1 MATITIDYESHDFVL
16 TVEDES
22 ASSLGDMCQA
32 LSQGPGVA
40 SVTLRHEHSNVVDT
54 WTQGANSFIFVSED

>member
-1 MATITIDYESHDFVL
+1 MATITIGYASHDFVL

-22 ASSLGDMCQA
+22 ASSLADMCQA
-32 LSQGPGVA
+32 LSHGPGVD

-54 WTQGANSFIFVSED
+54 WTQGSNSFIFHDED